1 MRKMRSGIQFKQRDV
16 VIVPFPF
23 SDLTAVKRRPV
34 LVLSNDEYNTST
46 QDMLVCAMTS
56 NLKNAEYSILI
67 SKDNL
72 ESGTLPA
79 PSRVKIDKLFT
90 IEQDKAIKKV
100 AKISESSFEDVIK
113 DLKSLF

>member
-1 MRKMRSGIQFKQRDV
+1 MRSGIQFKQRDV

-46 QDMLVCAMTS
+46 QDMIVCAMTS
-56 NLKNAEYSILI
+56 NLKNSDYSILI
-67 SKDNL
+67 SNDDL
-72 ESGTLPA
+72 ESGSIPA
-79 PSRVKIDKLFT
+79 PSRVKMDKLFT

-100 AKISESSFEDVIK
+100 AIISKSSFDEVK
-113 DLKSLF
+113 KGLKSII